1 MQNKNANNKA
11 DEWQMPKNNKKTR
24 NVANNDVDNATLP
37 KNTVNSNK
45 IGDDIKLNNNYVL
58 WAHGLH
64 NNDWSLA
71 SYSRLCEI
79 NNVSSFWK
87 LFNNFDKLGYKQ
99 NCFFFMKDDT
109 QPIWEHEN
117 NRNGG
122 VCSFKITIDSSLRTY
137 EDLCTHMVLN
147 LLMANSEMMSDVNGI
162 SFSPKNNWAI
172 IKIWNKDKKNDLSLL
187 LNPLI
192 IKKYQ
197 GLSIKYI
204 SNEPEY

>member
-1 MQNKNANNKA
+1 MQSNNANNKA

-24 NVANNDVDNATLP
+24 SNIINDGDNTISSANHT
-37 KNTVNSNK
+37 NSNQT
-45 IGDDIKLNNNYVL
+45 GNEIKLSNNYIL
-58 WAHGLH
+58 WTHSIH

-71 SYSRLCEI
+71 SYSKLCEI

-87 LFNNFDKLGYKQ
+87 LFNNFDKLGYRQ

-122 VCSFKITIDSSLRTY
+122 VCSFKVAIDTSLRTY
-137 EDLCTHMVLN
+137 EDLCAHMVLN
-147 LLMANSEMMSDVNGI
+147 LLMNNSEMMSDINGV

-172 IKIWNKDKKNDLSLL
+172 IKIWNKDNQNDLSIL
-187 LNPLI
+187 LNQLI

-197 GLSIKYI
+197 NLSIKYI